1 MPSNSLIVRCSRCG
15 AKNRVPYDRIQ
26 DRPICAK
33 CKTPLPAAAA
43 AGSPVTVTDQT
54 FQREVLDHAGPVLLD
69 CWAPWCGPCKMV
81 SPILDQLAKAYAGRV
96 KIAKLN
102 VDQNPMTSSRYQ
114 ILSIPSLLFFKNGQL
129 VKTLTGAHPQPE
141 IERELQSLMSR

>member
-1 MPSNSLIVRCSRCG
+1 
-15 AKNRVPYDRIQ
+15 VPDDRIQ
-26 DRPICAK
+26 DHPICAK

-54 FQREVLDHAGPVLLD
+54 FQPEVLDHAGPVLLD

-81 SPILDQLAKAYAGRV
+81 SPILDQLARAYAGRV

-102 VDQNPMTSSRYQ
+102 VDQNPLTSSRYQ

-129 VKTLTGAHPQPE
+129 VKSLTGARPQPE
-141 IERELQSLMSR
+141 IERELQILMNR